1 MTQGAATGGPP
12 NAVPPNIVERWAAR
26 ATAWAEQWMPDAFV
40 FALAATRQD
49 ILLIQTR
56 TGLEVATLSPP
67 VRANLLGLV
76 FSSDGRYLAAH
87 TMVWA
92 VHLWDL
98 QALRRELAAMN
109 LDW

>member
-1 MTQGAATGGPP
+1 VPVPIAFSRDGELL
-12 NAVPPNIVERWAAR
+12 AV
-26 ATAWAEQWMPDAFV
+26 
-40 FALAATRQD
+40 AATRHD
-49 ILLIQTR
+49 IRLIQTR

-67 VRANLLGLV
+67 DRINLSGLV
-76 FSSDGRYLAAH
+76 FSGDGRYLAAH